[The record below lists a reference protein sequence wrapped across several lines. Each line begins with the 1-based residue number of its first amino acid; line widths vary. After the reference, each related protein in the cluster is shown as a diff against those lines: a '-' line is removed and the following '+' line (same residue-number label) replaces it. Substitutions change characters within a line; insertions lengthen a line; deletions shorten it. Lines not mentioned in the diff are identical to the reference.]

1 MLLQKILSVAT
12 LECYKYL
19 LYLVPLE
26 LMPQYKR
33 WDSVIGPFAQYG
45 DGHMT
50 NLLEFK

>member
-12 LECYKYL
+12 LEYL
-19 LYLVPLE
+19 LYLVLSE

-33 WDSVIGPFAQYG
+33 WDSEIGPFAQYG

-50 NLLEFK
+50 NLFEFK